1 MRIIRFGGPEVLGVV
16 DLLDPRRVA
25 LQRRDD
31 RRDLRR
37 HPPVLE
43 SAAPATAAPLVMP
56 VG

>member
-25 LQRRDD
+25 LQGRDD

-37 HPPVLE
+37 HPPLAV
-43 SAAPATAAPLVMP
+43 AIGT
-56 VG
+56 